1 MFNDYLYNVRS
12 IKVLGHENGQVGTL
26 IFNTQQQR
34 PNEMDDVFGDGEIE
48 AINDGDDLLAEDEA
62 IVTVKRFRPD

>member
-1 MFNDYLYNVRS
+1 
-12 IKVLGHENGQVGTL
+12 
-26 IFNTQQQR
+26 
-34 PNEMDDVFGDGEIE
+34 MDDVFGDGEIE